1 MNIFNVYQQRGR
13 RSDFTTEC
21 WHDRVKKLA
30 IALASKDNTM
40 AKRRI
45 YLRRNSE

>member
-1 MNIFNVYQQRGR
+1 MYRYI
-13 RSDFTTEC
+13 
-21 WHDRVKKLA
+21 RVKKLA

-40 AKRRI
+40 AKPLI

>member
-1 MNIFNVYQQRGR
+1 MALA
-13 RSDFTTEC
+13 SC
-21 WHDRVKKLA
+21 WCIRVKKLS
-30 IALASKDNTM
+30 IALASKDKTM

>member
-1 MNIFNVYQQRGR
+1 
-13 RSDFTTEC
+13 
-21 WHDRVKKLA
+21 VKKLA
-30 IALASKDNTM
+30 IALGRKENTM